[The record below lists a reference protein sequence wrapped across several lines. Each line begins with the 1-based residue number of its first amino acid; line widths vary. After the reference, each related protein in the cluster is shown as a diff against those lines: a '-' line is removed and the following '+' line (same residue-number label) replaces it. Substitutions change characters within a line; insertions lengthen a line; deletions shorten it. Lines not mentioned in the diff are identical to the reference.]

1 MEIIQKNDL
10 GSFNDYIQSTGNTI
24 CGEQPIRL
32 FMSTIKESKLGTKT
46 QFVKYA
52 QSSQVTDFDDSSV
65 SYASS
70 ISFIAE

>member
-1 MEIIQKNDL
+1 
-10 GSFNDYIQSTGNTI
+10 
-24 CGEQPIRL
+24 
-32 FMSTIKESKLGTKT
+32 MSTIKESKLATKT

-70 ISFIAE
+70 ISFIAEWKLLLD